1 MWYFEAMNILL
12 VEDDHK
18 ISEFIKTGLR
28 REGHLVDSAVDGI
41 SGLDLART
49 KKYDLLILDVM
60 LPRLDGIGVL
70 RTLKK
75 EALNLPV
82 IILSAKHSVEDRV
95 LGLDTGADDYLVK
108 PFSFVE
114 LLARVNALTRR
125 KSDSTVEAQHLYF
138 GDLVLDRYSRKAL
151 YGDKALEL
159 QSKEFSLLE
168 LFMKN
173 KDRVLSKNFILDRIW
188 NIDFDPQ
195 TNVVDV
201 LVCRLRNKL
210 ERATGKRNI
219 VTMRGVGYVLTND
232 ISK

>member
-1 MWYFEAMNILL
+1 MNILL
-12 VEDDHK
+12 VEDDSK
-18 ISEFIKTGLR
+18 ISDFIKTGLS
-28 REGHLVDSAVDGI
+28 REGHFVDAAADGE
-41 SGLDLART
+41 SGLELARL

-60 LPRLDGIGVL
+60 LPKLDGLSVL
-70 RTLKK
+70 RVIKK
-75 EALNLPV
+75 ESIPLP
-82 IILSAKHSVEDRV
+82 ILMLSAKHSVEDRV

-108 PFSFVE
+108 PFSFAE

-125 KSDSTVEAQHLYF
+125 KSEPTLEVQYFYF

-151 YGDKALEL
+151 CGDKALEL

-210 ERATGKRNI
+210 ERATGKRCI
-219 VTMRGVGYVLTND
+219 VTMRGMGYVLTNET
-232 ISK
+232 SK